1 MAKKQRFSDKANKKS
16 HVVNCP
22 VCESPISY
30 LKYVKAEK
38 SGKGRGWKFVTTNV
52 GVCKCN
58 HAEVYG

>member
-1 MAKKQRFSDKANKKS
+1 MAKTQRFADKANKKAQ
-16 HVVNCP
+16 VTNCP

-38 SGKGRGWKFVTTNV
+38 SATGWRFVTTNV

-58 HAEVYG
+58 HSEVYG